1 MYTGQ
6 TMKLDTYKLG
16 LEEVIFN
23 FAYDNTKKT
32 KNEINK
38 ILEDGSNRPE
48 KDEDTEKLKANNRK
62 GLSYVH
68 RANDEI
74 RHI

>member
-6 TMKLDTYKLG
+6 TMKLDTYKLK

-23 FAYDNTKKT
+23 FAYDNTKKA

-38 ILEDGSNRPE
+38 VLESDVE
-48 KDEDTEKLKANNRK
+48 KDEDAEKIKVKASK
-62 GLSYVH
+62 ETKKLVH
-68 RANDEI
+68 DSLIKDE
-74 RHI
+74 R